1 MCLIFNIHKKM
12 IETNAQ
18 INLEN
23 KNPISMLE
31 SPNNDLNQ
39 NLISTS
45 TEDNNKININDIQN
59 DIDNDKIDKNEVKGR
74 LQSYENLNIN
84 EIEKGTTANNNIQ
97 KLKEYNIDE
106 YDLQINKNEQMD
118 DNFRFSKINRQSF
131 QKIIKTNYSNND
143 NNVNLTKNR
152 ILLKK
157 FLIILKYIFG
167 FFLTSGSIILLII
180 IIRDKITQQK
190 LIGIII
196 EPLII
201 LISLLEM
208 FLYKNIIYK
217 KIILALFLWEGTYLF
232 PLSYYVKS
240 SIKEEY
246 IFYYDMILK
255 IRIGL
260 FFGQLI
266 NFIMSLAFKLEI

>member
-1 MCLIFNIHKKM
+1 ML
-12 IETNAQ
+12 ETNEQ

-45 TEDNNKININDIQN
+45 MEDNNKTNIIDIENDKSDDNIN
-59 DIDNDKIDKNEVKGR
+59 KNEDKGR

-84 EIEKGTTANNNIQ
+84 EIEKKTIENNNVNN
-97 KLKEYNIDE
+97 LKDNNLDE
-106 YDLQINKNEQMD
+106 YSHQINKNEQT
-118 DNFRFSKINRQSF
+118 DNIFRFSKINRQSF
-131 QKIIKTNYSNND
+131 QKIIKNDGSIND
-143 NNVNLTKNR
+143 NNLNLTKNK

-157 FLIILKYIFG
+157 FLVLLKYVFG
-167 FFLTSGSIILLII
+167 FFLTSGSVILLII

-201 LISLLEM
+201 LISLLGM

-217 KIILALFLWEGTYLF
+217 KIIFALFLWEGTYLF
-232 PLSYYVKS
+232 PLSYYVKT

>member
-1 MCLIFNIHKKM
+1 ML
-12 IETNAQ
+12 ETNEE

-45 TEDNNKININDIQN
+45 TEDNNKINIIDIE
-59 DIDNDKIDKNEVKGR
+59 NDKSKDNISKNEVKGR

-84 EIEKGTTANNNIQ
+84 EIEKETKENNDVN
-97 KLKEYNIDE
+97 KLKDYNLDE
-106 YDLQINKNEQMD
+106 YSHQINKNEQA
-118 DNFRFSKINRQSF
+118 NNKFRFSKINRQSF
-131 QKIIKTNYSNND
+131 QNIIKNDDSNN
-143 NNVNLTKNR
+143 NNNLNLTYNR

-157 FLIILKYIFG
+157 FLVLLKYVFG

-201 LISLLEM
+201 IISLLGM
-208 FLYKNIIYK
+208 LLYKNIIYK
-217 KIILALFLWEGTYLF
+217 KIIFALFLWEGTYLF
-232 PLSYYVKS
+232 PLSYYVKT

-246 IFYYDMILK
+246 IFYYDIILK
-255 IRIGL
+255 IRTGL
-260 FFGQLI
+260 FCGQLI